1 MMHALPR
8 RSLPGRFPGL
18 SLLVLGV
25 VLAAAPAAA
34 QQAQPAPGQGQGQ
47 WFVPGQGQGQGPRP
61 GQPPGQPVQ
70 TRPVPAP
77 PATPSLVPPPGATA
91 PAPTPPP
98 QISLQQL
105 PPITPSAPPPPPVIG
120 VLDVD
125 SLRQRWAPYNN
136 LDTAIRNRVNR
147 LRADEARERQSLD
160 EATRQF
166 VAQRAQLNPQQ
177 QRERQQAIEGRA
189 AELSRQFGER
199 QREIQTLAQQGE
211 YLESIFRAV
220 VSQVARARSINLIL
234 RSNVVALNDAPLDI
248 TNDVLA
254 QLQLVPVA
262 VNIPPEPQAPAAP
275 PAPPAAA
282 PAPPAAPPAAPAT
295 PPRRN

>member
-1 MMHALPR
+1 MMQALPVR
-8 RSLPGRFPGL
+8 PVSGRWPARFPL
-18 SLLVLGV
+18 ALCCVLL
-25 VLAAAPAAA
+25 AAPAAA
-34 QQAQPAPGQGQGQ
+34 QQAQPGQSQ
-47 WFVPGQGQGQGPRP
+47 WFVPGQAQRP
-61 GQPPGQPVQ
+61 PQPAQPAQ

-77 PATPSLVPPPGATA
+77 PPTPSLVPPPGASA
-91 PAPTPPP
+91 PAPGAPPA
-98 QISLQQL
+98 ISLQQL
-105 PPITPSAPPPPPVIG
+105 PPITPSAPPPPPIVG

-125 SLRQRWAPYNN
+125 TLRQRWAPYNN

-160 EATRQF
+160 EASRAF
-166 VAQRAQLNPQQ
+166 VAQRAQLSAAQ

-189 AELSRQFGER
+189 GELSRQFGER

-220 VSQVARARSINLIL
+220 VSQVARARGINLIL

-262 VNIPPEPQAPAAP
+262 VNIPPEPAAP
-275 PAPPAAA
+275 GTPPAAA
-282 PAPPAAPPAAPAT
+282 PAAPPS